1 MPSATSH
8 HPIRRALRWRLPYR
22 RRAAELFRFLLRSGY
37 SCTALAPAALRR
49 RSKQGHR
56 PPPGHKRPPQ
66 TPACASARSDRQRP
80 FRANW
85 RPYRRRSD
93 RTAPGKGPQPPPSTS
108 AGARPSTN
116 AAPGGQNGHL
126 PYPARPS
133 PDKTTVLAPASR
145 SCHRWPQW
153 CRAAAAI
160 ALVCAVLGGC
170 TGEQFQ
176 KGYILPPG
184 ALEQIPIGASQD
196 QVLIVMGTPS
206 TVATL
211 NGEVFYYIS
220 QRSERP
226 IAFMNQKVVDQRV
239 IAIYFDRNRQ
249 VQRLANY
256 GLQDGKIFDFISRT
270 TPTSGQE
277 LSYLTPLFKLLSFN

>member
-1 MPSATSH
+1 MIESSQKRSPRVLAV
-8 HPIRRALRWRLPYR
+8 RWR
-22 RRAAELFRFLLRSGY
+22 SM
-37 SCTALAPAALRR
+37 
-49 RSKQGHR
+49 
-56 PPPGHKRPPQ
+56 
-66 TPACASARSDRQRP
+66 
-80 FRANW
+80 
-85 RPYRRRSD
+85 
-93 RTAPGKGPQPPPSTS
+93 
-108 AGARPSTN
+108 
-116 AAPGGQNGHL
+116 
-126 PYPARPS
+126 
-133 PDKTTVLAPASR
+133 
-145 SCHRWPQW
+145 
-153 CRAAAAI
+153 RAAAAI

-170 TGEQFQ
+170 GEQFQ
-176 KGYILPPG
+176 KGYILPEG

-220 QRSERP
+220 QRADRP
-226 IAFMNQKVVDQRV
+226 LAFMNDKIIDQRV
-239 IAIYFDRNRQ
+239 IAIYFDKNRQ